1 VATAIQY
8 RRGTIEPVNA
18 SAGPPGRA
26 VLRLAGILTQLIC
39 AACLLLGTIALVL
52 VQQNKT
58 GGMAYVGAWVG
69 AALVGLVFGGLMG
82 RGGMISLIACA
93 VIDATFGIVLLAL
106 DHQVLRGLVR
116 VLPASDVDMIAGIL
130 VGAGVTL
137 LAASALSLVAIP
149 QALRYARWLV
159 AEAKREEDEAQP
171 QPPRRATSQMQYTLS
186 QHSGLSVRPSP
197 NNLDPVIPSSASTA
211 RGWAPNTA
219 KLSVWNMPAASP
231 EEKRS
236 RRRLYFALAG
246 FAIGFGAGIGVLV
259 SSAAKKTKQ
268 TADVVATTPDA
279 RIAEAPRNPAS
290 ADSDARVA
298 PDAESPVGEGGAKE
312 DLPSIQM
319 LIQDQRVAIAN
330 ADPKALVATLAQSAV
345 GFGIDAD
352 EVGEGRDAL
361 AKFIERD
368 LGELPDA
375 GFTVDSKFQTYGEA
389 QNHAWIAL
397 EIEVSAPGRATRHIA
412 ITELVVAMDKKWQVV
427 AWQWAVPVPDA
438 TAEKL
443 AILGTLPAPKS
454 ITDMNL
460 APKEVESAVRAAFA
474 SRAAFADA
482 RSERADGFNFGSAP
496 GERIIGG
503 TAIKKLFGRIKAE
516 IKVHDGMRIA
526 SGDMWDPA
534 QKGAP
539 YIAYAI
545 ANVDFTTRTRA
556 ATDLTQTFRVL
567 AVLLKEGSEWKIVQ
581 TQWSHGGPIR

>member
-1 VATAIQY
+1 
-8 RRGTIEPVNA
+8 
-18 SAGPPGRA
+18 
-26 VLRLAGILTQLIC
+26 
-39 AACLLLGTIALVL
+39 
-52 VQQNKT
+52 
-58 GGMAYVGAWVG
+58 
-69 AALVGLVFGGLMG
+69 
-82 RGGMISLIACA
+82 
-93 VIDATFGIVLLAL
+93 
-106 DHQVLRGLVR
+106 
-116 VLPASDVDMIAGIL
+116 
-130 VGAGVTL
+130 
-137 LAASALSLVAIP
+137 
-149 QALRYARWLV
+149 
-159 AEAKREEDEAQP
+159 
-171 QPPRRATSQMQYTLS
+171 
-186 QHSGLSVRPSP
+186 
-197 NNLDPVIPSSASTA
+197 
-211 RGWAPNTA
+211 
-219 KLSVWNMPAASP
+219 
-231 EEKRS
+231 
-236 RRRLYFALAG
+236 
-246 FAIGFGAGIGVLV
+246 
-259 SSAAKKTKQ
+259 
-268 TADVVATTPDA
+268 
-279 RIAEAPRNPAS
+279 
-290 ADSDARVA
+290 
-298 PDAESPVGEGGAKE
+298 
-312 DLPSIQM
+312 M

-352 EVGEGRDAL
+352 EVGEGRDTL

-412 ITELVVAMDKKWQVV
+412 ITELAVAMDKKWQVV

-443 AILGTLPAPKS
+443 AILGTLPPPKS
-454 ITDMNL
+454 ITDLNL
-460 APKEVESAVRAAFA
+460 APKDVESAVRAAFA
-474 SRAAFADA
+474 SRAAFAEA
-482 RSERADGFNFGSAP
+482 RSERPDGFNFGSAP
-496 GERIIGG
+496 GERITGG

-545 ANVDFTTRTRA
+545 ANVDFTTKTRA